1 MKCKKRGFTL
11 VELTVVLAI
20 LAVLA
25 GLLLPSLT
33 SYIDKAKKAKNLAN
47 AKGFLNA
54 AQTVC
59 SELYALDRQALCNG
73 GNDHNSCN
81 VIIPLKNYGVGDPPG
96 PEYDGTYGK
105 YKRYRETY
113 NLYSDYLKRN
123 SGNTQFEVIAA
134 VKDGKVISVRY
145 REKDSDIILEWNENG
160 GTWTELNASQ
170 HYAWAGEMFEKLNY
184 PLSDVNWN
192 GRNSRGNID

>member
-1 MKCKKRGFTL
+1 MKKQRGFTL
-11 VELTVVLAI
+11 VELIVVLAI

-25 GLLLPSLT
+25 GLLVPSLT
-33 SYIDKAKKAKNLAN
+33 GYIDKAKKAKSLAN
-47 AKGFLNA
+47 ARGFLNA

-59 SELYALDRQALCNG
+59 SELYALDRQSLCNG
-73 GNDHNSCN
+73 GSKHNSCN
-81 VIIPLKNYGVGDPPG
+81 VIIPLKNFGVADPPG

-123 SGNTQFEVIAA
+123 SRNTQFEVIAA

-145 REKDSDIILEWNENG
+145 REKGSDIILEWNESD
-160 GTWTELNASQ
+160 GTWAELKESQ
-170 HYAWAGEMFEKLNY
+170 HHAWAGEMFAKLGY
-184 PLSDVNWN
+184 PPSDVNWN
-192 GRNSRGNID
+192 GRNSYGNID

>member
-1 MKCKKRGFTL
+1 MKKQRGFTL
-11 VELTVVLAI
+11 VELIVVLAI

-25 GLLLPSLT
+25 GLLVPSLT
-33 SYIDKAKKAKNLAN
+33 GYIDKAKKAKSLAN
-47 AKGFLNA
+47 ARGFLNA

-73 GNDHNSCN
+73 GSEHNSCN
-81 VIIPLKNYGVGDPPG
+81 VIIPLKNFGVGDPPG

-113 NLYSDYLKRN
+113 NLYNDYLKIN

-145 REKDSDIILEWNENG
+145 REKGSDIILEWNEND
-160 GTWTELNASQ
+160 GTWAELKESQ
-170 HYAWAGEMFEKLNY
+170 HRAWAGEMFVKLGY
-184 PLSDVNWN
+184 SSSDVNWN
-192 GRNSRGNID
+192 GRDSNNNPA